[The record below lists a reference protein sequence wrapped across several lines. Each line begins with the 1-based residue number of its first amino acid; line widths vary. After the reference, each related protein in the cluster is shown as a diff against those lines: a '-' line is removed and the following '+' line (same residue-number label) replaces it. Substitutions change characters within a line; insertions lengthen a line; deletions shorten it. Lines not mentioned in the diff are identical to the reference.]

1 LTVHLSDHQV
11 QQQDRSE
18 HGAEDRQ
25 GSGQERIGKRIKRM
39 GGTDFIQ
46 VTIKMDGK

>member
-1 LTVHLSDHQV
+1 VIIKYNNKIV
-11 QQQDRSE
+11 RSM
-18 HGAEDRQ
+18 
-25 GSGQERIGKRIKRM
+25 ERIGKRIKRM